1 MENLINF
8 FKGMVIGIAN
18 IIPGVSGGTMAVVLN
33 IYDKLISSVS
43 EILKD
48 WKKNLIFLLPIGIGA
63 GTGIVLFSK
72 LIKTLLEN
80 KPIPT
85 NFFFTGLILGSIP
98 MIRKKALESKFKASS
113 IIPFAITFGVLIAL
127 AVIMPPETN
136 ATIIRDLTVNSF
148 IQLLLAGIIGASAM
162 VVPGISGSFILLLI
176 GLYTTAITAVAE
188 FNIPLLIPIA
198 LGAIIG
204 LIFTTKVIDK
214 LLSRFPQPTYFAILG
229 LVIGSVF
236 PIYPGFALNMDGIIA
251 IVAMIVGIVLA
262 YFLGSDK
269 K

>member
-85 NFFFTGLILGSIP
+85 NFFFIGLILGSIP

-236 PIYPGFALNMDGIIA
+236 PIYPGFTFNMDGIIA